1 MEKTRR
7 NNSRYLLEGE
17 IYLTIETF
25 KGETYEIKDPSLKE
39 EGLKTMEWAQSRM
52 PVLQLIKNRFE
63 KEKPLKGVRIGAC
76 LHVTKETS
84 QLCEAW
90 LAGGAEVH
98 LCASNPLSTQDEI
111 TAALASKGVHV
122 YAWKFM
128 DTEGYYRSIGNV
140 IKSRPHITID
150 DGADVVSILHKL
162 KRGETDEEIDLVKQ
176 VIGEETDFIEE
187 VIGGAEETTTGIIRL
202 QAMAD
207 DGALLYP
214 IMATNSSPCKNLFD
228 NVYGTGQSSI
238 DGILRATADL
248 IASKVFVVAGYGH
261 CGKGVAMRAKGMCA
275 RRVIVTEK
283 EPHAALQAVMEG
295 MELMPMIEA
304 AKIADII
311 ITATGCKDVV
321 RKEHF
326 EVMKSGSVVCNTGHF
341 NIEINIPDLE
351 SLATN
356 KVRLRPFVDQYTLK
370 NGRKIN
376 LLGEGRLINL
386 AAAEGHPSEVMGLS
400 FSLQALATEYIVK
413 NKEQLAKLGGKV
425 VQIPKDIDDN
435 VAHLKC
441 DALGVKLDD
450 LTPEQE
456 KYLSSWRVGT

>member
-1 MEKTRR
+1 M
-7 NNSRYLLEGE
+7 
-17 IYLTIETF
+17 TIETE
-25 KGETYEIKDPSLKE
+25 KRENYEIKDLSLKE
-39 EGLKTMEWAQSRM
+39 EGLRTMEWAASRM
-52 PVLQLIKNRFE
+52 PVLQLIKKRFE
-63 KEKPLKGVRIGAC
+63 DEKPFKGVRIGAC

-90 LAGGAEVH
+90 LAGGAEVY
-98 LCASNPLSTQDEI
+98 LCASNPLSSQDEI
-111 TAALASKGVHV
+111 TAALVSKGVNV

-128 DTEGYYRSIGNV
+128 DTEGYYRAIANV
-140 IKSRPHITID
+140 IKSQPHITID
-150 DGADVVSILHKL
+150 DGADLVSILHKL
-162 KRGETDEEIDLVKQ
+162 KRGETDEEIEIVKK
-176 VIGEETDFIEE
+176 VLGDDTDIIDG
-187 VIGGAEETTTGIIRL
+187 VWGGAEETTTGIIRL

-214 IMATNSSPCKNLFD
+214 IMATNSSPSKNLFD

-248 IASKVFVVAGYGH
+248 IASKVFVIAGYGH
-261 CGKGVAMRAKGMCA
+261 CGKGVAMRAKGMGA
-275 RRVIVTEK
+275 RRVIITEI

-295 MELMPMIEA
+295 MEVMPMIEA

-326 EVMKSGSVVCNTGHF
+326 EVMKTNCNLSNTGHF
-341 NIEINIPDLE
+341 NVEINIPDLE
-351 SLATN
+351 SLAVD
-356 KVRLRPFVDQYTLK
+356 KVRIRPFVDQYTLK
-370 NGRKIN
+370 DGKKIN

-386 AAAEGHPSEVMGLS
+386 AAAEGHSPEIMDTS
-400 FSLQALATEYIVK
+400 FALQALATEYIVE
-413 NKEQLAKLGGKV
+413 NKEQLKNIGGNV
-425 VQIPKDIDDN
+425 IQIPDDIDSN
-435 VAHLKC
+435 VAYLKC
-441 DALGVKLDD
+441 EAIGINLEV

>member
-1 MEKTRR
+1 M
-7 NNSRYLLEGE
+7 
-17 IYLTIETF
+17 

-39 EGLKTMEWAQSRM
+39 EGLKTMEWAASRM
-52 PVLQLIKNRFE
+52 PVLQLIKKRFE
-63 KEKPLKGVRIGAC
+63 EEKPLKGVRIGAC

-98 LCASNPLSTQDEI
+98 LCASNPLSSQDEI
-111 TAALASKGVHV
+111 TAALAAKGVHV

-128 DTEGYYRSIGNV
+128 DSEGYYRSIANV
-140 IKSRPHITID
+140 IKARPHITID
-150 DGADVVSILHKL
+150 DGADLVGTLHKL
-162 KRGETDEEIDLVKQ
+162 KRGETGAEIEVVKKI
-176 VIGEETDFIEE
+176 IGDETDFIDD
-187 VIGGAEETTTGIIRL
+187 VWGGAEETTTGIVRL

-207 DGALLYP
+207 DGALFYP
-214 IMATNSSPCKNLFD
+214 IMATNSSPSKNLFD

-238 DGILRATADL
+238 DGLLRATADL

-261 CGKGVAMRAKGMCA
+261 CGKGVAMRAKGMGA
-275 RRVIVTEK
+275 RRVIVTEV

-295 MELMPMIEA
+295 IEVMPMIEA

-321 RKEHF
+321 CKAHF
-326 EVMKSGSVVCNTGHF
+326 EVMKDQCNVANTGHF
-341 NIEINIPDLE
+341 DIEINISDLE
-351 SLATN
+351 ALAVD
-356 KVRLRPFVDQYTLK
+356 KVKIRPFVDQYTLTD
-370 NGRKIN
+370 GRKIN

-386 AAAEGHPSEVMGLS
+386 AAAEGHPSEIMTIS

-413 NKEQLAKLGGKV
+413 NKEQLVELGGKV
-425 VQIPKDIDDN
+425 VQIPEEIDNN
-435 VAHLKC
+435 VANLQC
-441 DALGVKLDD
+441 EAMGIKLDN

-456 KYLSSWRVGT
+456 EYLSSWRVGT

>member
-1 MEKTRR
+1 
-7 NNSRYLLEGE
+7 LPV
-17 IYLTIETF
+17 ETV

-39 EGLKTMEWAQSRM
+39 EGLKTMEWAASRM
-52 PVLQLIKNRFE
+52 PVLQLIKKRFE
-63 KEKPLKGVRIGAC
+63 EEKPLEGVRIGAC

-98 LCASNPLSTQDEI
+98 LCASNPLSSQDEI
-111 TAALASKGVHV
+111 TAALAAKGVHV

-128 DTEGYYRSIGNV
+128 DSEGYYRSIANV
-140 IKSRPHITID
+140 IKARPHITID
-150 DGADVVSILHKL
+150 DGADLVSILHKL
-162 KRGETDEEIDLVKQ
+162 KRGEVDEEVEVVKK
-176 VIGEETDFIEE
+176 VIGEATDIIDG
-187 VIGGAEETTTGIIRL
+187 VWGGAEETTTGIIRL

-261 CGKGVAMRAKGMCA
+261 CGKGVATRAKGMGA
-275 RRVIVTEK
+275 RRVIITEI
-283 EPHAALQAVMEG
+283 EPHAALQAVMDG
-295 MELMPMIEA
+295 MEVMPMHEA

-321 RKEHF
+321 SKKHF
-326 EVMKSGSVVCNTGHF
+326 EVMKDGVTVSNTGHF

-351 SLATN
+351 SLSTD
-356 KVRLRPFVDQYTLK
+356 KIQIRPFVEQFTMKD
-370 NGRKIN
+370 NRKIN

-386 AAAEGHPSEVMGLS
+386 AAAEGHPSEIMDMS
-400 FSLQALATEYIVK
+400 FSLQALASEYIVK
-413 NKEQLAKLGGKV
+413 HKKELEKMGGKV
-425 VQIPKDIDDN
+425 ILIPDEIDTN

-441 DALGVKLDD
+441 ESLSVRLDI

-456 KYLSSWRVGT
+456 KYLASWRVGT